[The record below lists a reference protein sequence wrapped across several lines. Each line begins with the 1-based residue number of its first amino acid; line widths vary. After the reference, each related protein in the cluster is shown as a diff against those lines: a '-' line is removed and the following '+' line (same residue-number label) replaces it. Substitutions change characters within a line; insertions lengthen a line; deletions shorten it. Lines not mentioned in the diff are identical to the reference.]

1 MAWLSNLASSLASMG
16 SRLRPR
22 PDPDK
27 LALQLLSEIL
37 SPDQRAQYTA
47 YGYFE
52 VAGGQTG
59 KRYRINAGSQMNV
72 EELDASGRRVRGLCF
87 LPRGGVP
94 IGDIMVAQK
103 LALELMEVDALNLA
117 RPSWLADPSG

>member
-1 MAWLSNLASSLASMG
+1 MAWLSNLSSFAG
-16 SRLRPR
+16 SWLRPP
-22 PDPDK
+22 PDPSK
-27 LALQLLSEIL
+27 LALQLLNEIL

-52 VAGGQTG
+52 VTGGQTG
-59 KRYRINAGSQMNV
+59 KRYRIKAGSQMNV

-87 LPRGGVP
+87 LPRGVP

-103 LALELMEVDALNLA
+103 LALELMETDALNLA
-117 RPSWLADPSG
+117 RPSWLFDPSR

>member
-1 MAWLSNLASSLASMG
+1 MAWLASSLAGMASW
-16 SRLRPR
+16 RRPR
-22 PDPDK
+22 PDPNK

-37 SPDQRAQYTA
+37 SPDQRSQYSA

-52 VAGGQTG
+52 VTGGQTG
-59 KRYRINAGSQMNV
+59 KRYRIKAGSQMNV
-72 EELDASGRRVRGLCF
+72 EELDPAGRRVRGLCF

-103 LALELMEVDALNLA
+103 LALELMETDALNLA
-117 RPSWLADPSG
+117 RPSWLFDPSG